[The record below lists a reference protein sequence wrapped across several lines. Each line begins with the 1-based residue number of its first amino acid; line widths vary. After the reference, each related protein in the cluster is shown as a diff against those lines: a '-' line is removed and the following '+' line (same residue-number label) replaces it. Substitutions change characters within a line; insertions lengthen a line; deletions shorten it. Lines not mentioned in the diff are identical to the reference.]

1 MSRPTEPFKTG
12 LSFEAF
18 LETTESSPERFEFVH
33 NEMFLMAG
41 GTARHNRLAFALAMR
56 LEAASENADCRVYL
70 LDMFIRTPNEH
81 AYLPDVFVTCDES
94 EDAPRVRRKPCFIAE
109 ILSESTE
116 AVDRGEK
123 FLNYRLIPE
132 LKTYVLLSQDVTRAE
147 VFTRQDDGAWRLEI
161 LEGDAVLHVPCLN
174 ANVSLPE
181 LYRAL

>member
-1 MSRPTEPFKTG
+1 MSRPTGPFKTG

-41 GTARHNRLAFALAMR
+41 STARHNRLAGLLYAKM
-56 LEAASENADCRVYL
+56 LEFEHDDCRVYL

-161 LEGDAVLHVPCLN
+161 LEGDAVLHVPCLK

-181 LYRAL
+181 LYRVL